1 MLLLFLVFFDIL
13 KLFRTILIKQPMDSS
28 HTHSVLTIAGSDPSG
43 GAGIQADLKTLTA
56 LRVYGATAITALTA
70 QNTTG
75 VQAVQTISADFVRA
89 QMDSVFSDNHHL
101 NVVKT
106 GMLANTSIIRTV
118 AQTLRDEKRKRRPHL
133 KLVMDPVLVATSG
146 DQLVDKQGREDQ
158 VVKSMIEEMFPL
170 ATIVTPNLPEAIKL
184 CGMHCKDMGT
194 MTGIEQMRFLATLMV
209 EKLGCPNVLVKGGHM
224 DTQEMDMACD
234 VFYDGK
240 EFEAMVKPWI
250 STPNSHGTGC
260 TLASAIAAGLAD
272 GRSVKDAVRAAKE
285 FVWRGLTDG
294 TDLDVGA
301 GNGPLFHMHTVAQ
314 FSC

>member
-1 MLLLFLVFFDIL
+1 MLLLFLVFFDIP

-75 VQAVQTISADFVRA
+75 VQAVQTIPADFVRA

-194 MTGIEQMRFLATLMV
+194 MTGIEQLRFLATLMV